1 MFVSVD
7 GKAREVKEIFAGGA
21 DGLAHKIGEVFGSV
35 NGVAKLIF
43 TCAPHEPNAFDNL
56 SWEEIKLLA
65 DAGRLLEF
73 FNKGDKVNIKFKT
86 PIEGQYH
93 MFNHWCDWLQDGITL
108 QICELNEYGM
118 KLVAYNATPLFTNF
132 YMEDRTKTAT
142 LMHDCE
148 HFSGNWNRW
157 LDYRFWG
164 LLDAY
169 NACHELDIRLPDDM
183 REVLKD
189 FEPCIE
195 WSHYL
200 DHENKNRLRKVYDDC
215 RVRQL
220 TQNYYAFHRE
230 FVEENDRYEYILD
243 FTVYPRSESVFKKY
257 SPEEI
262 RKYWAY
268 SQVRNVLGF
277 RYEKDSTY
285 SADDVKYK
293 MLWQDA
299 DSSWEWDWENYGN
312 CNQHDMINNAVF
324 TTYTAIGGLFVPE
337 MIIGAIPEN
346 KEIQGTF
353 IPSPDLV
360 KWTTGPDA

>member
-7 GKAREVKEIFAGGA
+7 GKAREVKEIFAGGP
-21 DGLAHKIGEVFGSV
+21 DGLAHKINEVFGSV

-43 TCAPHEPNAFDNL
+43 TCAPHEKNKFDEL
-56 SWEEIKLLA
+56 TWEEIKILA

-86 PIEGQYH
+86 PIEGTYH
-93 MFNHWCDWLQDGITL
+93 MFGHDCDWMQDGMTL
-108 QICELNEYGM
+108 QIVELTENGM
-118 KLVAYNATPLFTNF
+118 KLMGYNATPLFTNF
-132 YMEDRTKTAT
+132 YLEGRNKAKT
-142 LMHDCE
+142 LLHDCE

-169 NACHELDIRLPDDM
+169 DACHELDEKIPDDL
-183 REVLKD
+183 RNVLVD

-220 TQNYYAFHRE
+220 TTNHYAYHKE

-243 FTVYPRSESVFKKY
+243 FSVYPRSESVFKKY

-262 RKYWAY
+262 RNYWAY
-268 SQVRNVLGF
+268 SQVRNVLGM
-277 RYEKDSTY
+277 RYEKDDKY

-293 MLWQDA
+293 MIWQDA
-299 DSSWEWDWENYGN
+299 DISWDWDWENYGN
-312 CNQHDMINNAVF
+312 CNQHDMIANPVY
-324 TTYTAIGGLFVPE
+324 TTYTPVGGLFIPE
-337 MIIGAIPEN
+337 MIIGTVPGN
-346 KEIQGTF
+346 KEIVGSH
-353 IPSPDLV
+353 IPTPDLV
-360 KWTTGPDA
+360 TSTYGPDA